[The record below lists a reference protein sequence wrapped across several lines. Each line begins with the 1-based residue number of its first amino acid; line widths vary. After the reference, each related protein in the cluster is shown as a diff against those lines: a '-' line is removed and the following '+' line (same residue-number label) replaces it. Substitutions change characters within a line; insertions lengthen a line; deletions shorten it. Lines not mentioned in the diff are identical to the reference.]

1 MPQVATTREKVMQGY
16 EALAEKGGYFTVR
29 SLPYHSV
36 AALQFDVVNQSPT
49 DGVAYAVAR
58 RGQEL
63 VFFNYGQGDRITL
76 ANDPAHRSTYADTN
90 LSKAKST
97 NGANDYVIEFVSLK
111 CRGIKTQ
118 WDVNTHFFLAGT
130 TIDPDV
136 ALALAA
142 QAPLHDPTSI
152 ASPPELYNPF
162 YLENTV
168 LQGVNNHMECEF
180 LFDQS
185 GTRKLGGSWL
195 FGEGGAASYLRTNGV
210 PSKESR
216 LYIPEGF
223 LWARDGEPDS
233 DFTAFLRLRS
243 PIVIPI
249 SGIVEPYDS
258 STTVVFPTHFWL
270 EIMMTVWGVEIGLP
284 SSN

>member
-118 WDVNTHFFLAGT
+118 WGRATASPTQILPRSSGSGAPSSSRFPGSWSPT
-130 TIDPDV
+130 TR
-136 ALALAA
+136 ALRSSSR
-142 QAPLHDPTSI
+142 PTS
-152 ASPPELYNPF
+152 
-162 YLENTV
+162 
-168 LQGVNNHMECEF
+168 
-180 LFDQS
+180 
-185 GTRKLGGSWL
+185 GSK
-195 FGEGGAASYLRTNGV
+195 S
-210 PSKESR
+210 
-216 LYIPEGF
+216 
-223 LWARDGEPDS
+223 
-233 DFTAFLRLRS
+233 
-243 PIVIPI
+243 
-249 SGIVEPYDS
+249 
-258 STTVVFPTHFWL
+258 
-270 EIMMTVWGVEIGLP
+270 
-284 SSN
+284 